1 MGKRTLGREIALQ
14 YLYLI
19 EVVGKHRAPTAEVF
33 LENFGDFKFS
43 EEGWIP
49 EKSLAQPLET
59 EVQQFA
65 LELIQGCL
73 TTWDEFSEKMK
84 TVVHNFRLERTFPVD
99 RAILRIALHEIQ
111 NRKDIPLK
119 VSMNEAIELGKR
131 FSTEKSGAFINGV
144 LEKLKDLK

>member
-14 YLYLI
+14 YLYLV
-19 EVVGKHRAPTAEVF
+19 EVVGTHKAPLPEDF
-33 LENFGDFKFS
+33 LQNFGDFAFT

-49 EKSLAQPLET
+49 EKSLTQPLDLEIKNFA
-59 EVQQFA
+59 VQI
-65 LELIQGCL
+65 IQNCL
-73 TTWDEFSEKMK
+73 QKWEEFSEKMK
-84 TVVHNFRLERTFPVD
+84 TVVQNFSMERTFPVD
-99 RAILRIALHEIQ
+99 RAILRIALYEIQ
-111 NRKDIPLK
+111 ERKDIPLK